1 MKRTKEELMQSLK
14 TVLADNT
21 SDEALALIE
30 DVNDTFDGST
40 GGSSDED
47 KKTIEDLQQKLKEQ
61 DEMWRKKYT
70 DRFFNPVPNNYNN
83 DDGADDTDDDN
94 EGEDEPTK
102 FDDLIAPI
110 DK

>member
-14 TVLADNT
+14 TVLGDNT

-70 DRFFNPVPNNYNN
+70 DRFFNPILNNDNN
-83 DDGADDTDDDN
+83 DDGADDTNDDN
-94 EGEDEPTK
+94 ESEEEPTK

>member
-14 TVLADNT
+14 TVLGDNV

-47 KKTIEDLQQKLKEQ
+47 KKTIEDLQKKLKEQ

-70 DRFFNPVPNNYNN
+70 DRFFNPVPDNSNNN
-83 DDGADDTDDDN
+83 DDIGASEDD
-94 EGEDEPTK
+94 EEDEEEPTK
-102 FDDLIAPI
+102 FDDLFAPT